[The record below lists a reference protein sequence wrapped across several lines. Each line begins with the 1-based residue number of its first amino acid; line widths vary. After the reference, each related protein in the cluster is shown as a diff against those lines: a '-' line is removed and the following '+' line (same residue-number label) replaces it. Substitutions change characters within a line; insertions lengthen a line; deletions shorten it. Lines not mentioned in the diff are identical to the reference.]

1 MPGHPGPGA
10 AAAAG
15 GVLAGLAVVATGSLE
30 GYTREGALEA
40 IMAAGGK
47 AGSSVSK
54 KTHYVAA
61 GPGAGSKLG
70 KAEALGVRIIDAAE
84 FRLLVEQGPDAIAL
98 PEADPVPDA
107 AETAPDGGSAEDATA
122 ATAGAAEAA
131 TAEAKPKRARK
142 RKAPAAAAA
151 APPTDVEAGT
161 AVHAEPDGPAET
173 P

>member
-1 MPGHPGPGA
+1 
-10 AAAAG
+10 
-15 GVLAGLAVVATGSLE
+15 VLAGLTVVATGTLE

-98 PEADPVPDA
+98 PEAEPTDPAMAADADAVP
-107 AETAPDGGSAEDATA
+107 AEP
-122 ATAGAAEAA
+122 
-131 TAEAKPKRARK
+131 KPKRART
-142 RKAPAAAAA
+142 RKAPADAGPEAEGVAASG
-151 APPTDVEAGT
+151 GT
-161 AVHAEPDGPAET
+161 GPDADPA
-173 P
+173 

>member
-1 MPGHPGPGA
+1 GHPGPGA

-15 GVLAGLAVVATGSLE
+15 GVLAGLTVVATGSLE

-84 FRLLVEQGPDAIAL
+84 FRLLVEEGPDAIAL
-98 PEADPVPDA
+98 PDADPAPNAAAAEPAPDGEIAEATTPAPKRPRKRKTPAEADPATATDA
-107 AETAPDGGSAEDATA
+107 A
-122 ATAGAAEAA
+122 
-131 TAEAKPKRARK
+131 
-142 RKAPAAAAA
+142 
-151 APPTDVEAGT
+151 
-161 AVHAEPDGPAET
+161 AEPGDPAIT

>member
-1 MPGHPGPGA
+1 
-10 AAAAG
+10 
-15 GVLAGLAVVATGSLE
+15 VLAGLTVVATGSLE

-98 PEADPVPDA
+98 PEPEPTADA
-107 AETAPDGGSAEDATA
+107 AATGDGDAEP
-122 ATAGAAEAA
+122 EAK
-131 TAEAKPKRARK
+131 AKPKRMRK
-142 RKAPAAAAA
+142 EKAPAEAADPATTPDADAA
-151 APPTDVEAGT
+151 EEDGAGT
-161 AVHAEPDGPAET
+161 A
-173 P
+173 